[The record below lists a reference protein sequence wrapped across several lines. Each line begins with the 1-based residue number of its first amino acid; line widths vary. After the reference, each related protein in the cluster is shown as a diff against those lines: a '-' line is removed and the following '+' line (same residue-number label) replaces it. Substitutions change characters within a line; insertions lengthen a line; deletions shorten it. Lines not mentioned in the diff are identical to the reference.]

1 MSGSH
6 IYNNSI
12 SSRAIV
18 LLDTYFDRLS
28 HDIKKVGHCT
38 EFLGKHSDY
47 DTTRL
52 LCQTRCMYF
61 LIEYAIHR
69 DDTEALNQALT
80 LYKLIK
86 SDYYDHDNNHWLQ
99 FPKRGKLDNLYEY
112 AFLVFSI
119 SKLYSV
125 IKSNEY
131 KKDLEELNDY
141 ILQHYFKPGT
151 DFDNLKEKSG
161 LVSQNALMHLYESYL
176 ELYKAIP
183 DKAYLE
189 TLNTLLSSAKKMF
202 YDPKIELISEYSPF
216 GDDDTVYEPG
226 HSFEWGCLLLE
237 TEQLKLNLFTKIDIK
252 GLASSAEKYGV
263 MSTGVVKQSISNLD
277 DKDRYRIWPMLE
289 RMRYYLMSNNAEKI
303 NSIFPDFDNTFIN
316 HQTKLPIEFVDSQLN
331 QDFEGVKTT
340 TSYHLIN
347 SLKHLVK

>member
-1 MSGSH
+1 MSDSH
-6 IYNNSI
+6 IYNSSI

-18 LLDTYFDRLS
+18 LLDTYYDKLS

-52 LCQTRCMYF
+52 LCQSRCMYF
-61 LIEYAIHR
+61 LIEYSIKR
-69 DDTEALNQALT
+69 DDTQAFNHALT
-80 LYKLIK
+80 LYKHIK
-86 SDYYDHDNNHWLQ
+86 SDYYDAGNKQWLQ
-99 FPKRGKLDNLYEY
+99 FPKRQKLDNLYEY

-119 SKLYSV
+119 SKLYSAK
-125 IKSNEY
+125 KSDEY
-131 KKDLEELNDY
+131 KKDLEELNSY
-141 ILQHYFKPGT
+141 ILRNYFKPET
-151 DFDNLKEKSG
+151 DFDNLKDKSG
-161 LVSQNALMHLYESYL
+161 LVSQNALMHLFESYL

-189 TLNTLLSSAKKMF
+189 TLITLLTSATKMF
-202 YDPKIELISEYSPF
+202 YDSQLDLISEYSPF
-216 GDDDTVYEPG
+216 GDDNTIYEPG

-237 TEQLKLNLFTKIDIK
+237 SEQLNLNLSNKINIK
-252 GLASSAEKYGV
+252 GLVASAEQYGV
-263 MSTGVVKQSISNLD
+263 MSQGVVKQSISNLN

-289 RMRYYLMSNNAEKI
+289 RMRYYLMNQDAAKI
-303 NSIFPDFDNTFIN
+303 NNIFPEFNDIFIN

-331 QDFEGVKTT
+331 QDFDGVKTT

-347 SLKHLVK
+347 SLKHLIK